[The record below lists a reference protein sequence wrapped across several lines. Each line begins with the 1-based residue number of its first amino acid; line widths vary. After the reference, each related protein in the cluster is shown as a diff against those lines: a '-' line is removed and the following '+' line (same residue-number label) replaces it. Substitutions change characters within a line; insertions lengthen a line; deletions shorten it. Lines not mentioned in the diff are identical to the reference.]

1 MEALCNCFLHKRH
14 IHNWNDSINCL
25 KAWRGPPY
33 SQGGTGKNGFISDMR
48 LRDSGTW
55 NNRILKTLSFNKFTL
70 FIIIRGPQRG
80 TGANEGVGR
89 SGTSRKGKRN
99 EITPFLMLGINLKYV
114 EKETNDLSWE
124 MLANYINS
132 HEV

>member
-1 MEALCNCFLHKRH
+1 
-14 IHNWNDSINCL
+14 
-25 KAWRGPPY
+25 
-33 SQGGTGKNGFISDMR
+33 MR

-132 HEV
+132 HEA

>member
-1 MEALCNCFLHKRH
+1 
-14 IHNWNDSINCL
+14 
-25 KAWRGPPY
+25 
-33 SQGGTGKNGFISDMR
+33 MR

-114 EKETNDLSWE
+114 EKETNDQRWE
-124 MLANYINS
+124 MLNYINS
-132 HEV
+132 HEKWMILKLQ